1 MTLAASGPLSMGG
14 STANR
19 SVNLE
24 LSQAAT
30 AQISLNDANVRA
42 LAGVPSGAIV
52 LATDF
57 YGKPVVVTET
67 QTVTVGTFSFK
78 GLVQYGFNQGVCGS
92 ITDGTFGFISNAP
105 IEVLVW
111 SNTNTL
117 IFQITGIYANSG
129 WTKVTIA
136 GVDFL
141 RTAAS
146 YSTNTGPDFTNWT
159 WSGASNVFGTTVGA
173 SVPAV
178 FTQ

>member
-1 MTLAASGPLSMGG
+1 MTLAASGTLSMGG
-14 STANR
+14 STPNR
-19 SVNLE
+19 SLNLE
-24 LSQAAT
+24 LGQGNS
-30 AQISLNDANVRA
+30 AQISLNDANVRS
-42 LAGVPSGAIV
+42 LAGVPSGAIT

-57 YGKPVVVTET
+57 YGKSATVTET
-67 QTVTVGTFSFK
+67 QTVTVGTLSFK
-78 GLVQYGFNQGVCGS
+78 GFDQYGFNLGICGS

-105 IEVLVW
+105 IETLVW
-111 SNTNTL
+111 TNTNAL

-146 YSTNTGPDFTNWT
+146 YSTNTAPDFTSWT
-159 WSGASNVFGTTVGA
+159 WSGAANVFGTTVGA
-173 SVPAV
+173 VVPAV